1 MVNSSLY
8 SLYHLNMLL
17 QSKLDLANTS
27 GELFATILANS
38 KATLLTVDLP
48 HVQLITEN
56 ADISI

>member
-1 MVNSSLY
+1 
-8 SLYHLNMLL
+8 MLL

>member
-1 MVNSSLY
+1 MGNYHCILF
-8 SLYHLNMLL
+8 YHLNMLL